1 MMNIFEDIQNGH
13 SACAECERLTKVVFP
28 GFDIERIKIKN
39 IIWNHFRG
47 CNSQCI
53 YCGDTKKFTKYYEPI
68 EIVHKL
74 DKEEMIADMVSISF
88 GGGEPTLLN
97 NLKVYIEFGLE
108 RQWSQILNKSG
119 LLNKEYIKDSL
130 LRDDKFSVQISVDSG
145 TSETYFKI
153 KG

>member
-1 MMNIFEDIQNGH
+1 MQ
-13 SACAECERLTKVVFP
+13 
-28 GFDIERIKIKN
+28 
-39 IIWNHFRG
+39 
-47 CNSQCI
+47 
-53 YCGDTKKFTKYYEPI
+53 FTKYYEPI

-108 RQWSQILNKSG
+108 RQWSQILNTSG